1 MGQPVV
7 SPWVI
12 YFMNTV
18 DALKGI
24 FLLLGIVSAIVTLI
38 FLALFLLE
46 NAEDDKKRLKRATM
60 FLAAITFS
68 FFFLFSVTPSKKTII
83 EILVAKHIT
92 YENMHKVTTELKK
105 IEEAFLKYLE
115 K

>member
-24 FLLLGIVSAIVTLI
+24 FLLLGALSAVFALI
-38 FLALFLLE
+38 ILGLFLLE
-46 NAEDDKKRLKRATM
+46 DGEDKKRLRSVTI
-60 FLAAITFS
+60 FLVTITFT
-68 FFFLFSVTPSKKTII
+68 FLSLFVFIPSKKVMLEMI
-83 EILVAKHIT
+83 VAKHIT
-92 YENMHKVTTELKK
+92 YENVHKVTTELKR
-105 IEEAFLKYLE
+105 IEEVFLKYLD